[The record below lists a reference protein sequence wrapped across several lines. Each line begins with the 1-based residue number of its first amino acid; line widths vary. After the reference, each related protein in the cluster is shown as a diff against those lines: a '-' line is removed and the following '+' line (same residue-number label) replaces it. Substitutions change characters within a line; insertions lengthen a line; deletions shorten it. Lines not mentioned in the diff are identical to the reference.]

1 MTTQNFT
8 STSSLLQKMLITM
21 FRYYTRTIKR
31 FTFPFF
37 GGELSKM
44 SSKISNMVN
53 DTVMGVLG
61 VVIFLLIG
69 VALDPTVIAAV
80 VGINT
85 TILEGVPLASVII
98 LLAEYLPAFYYLALV
113 LGAMVGIWAAVHY
126 TKG

>member
-1 MTTQNFT
+1 
-8 STSSLLQKMLITM
+8 M

-69 VALDPTVIAAV
+69 VALGPTVIAAV

-113 LGAMVGIWAAVHY
+113 LGAMVGIWAAVYY
-126 TKG
+126 TK